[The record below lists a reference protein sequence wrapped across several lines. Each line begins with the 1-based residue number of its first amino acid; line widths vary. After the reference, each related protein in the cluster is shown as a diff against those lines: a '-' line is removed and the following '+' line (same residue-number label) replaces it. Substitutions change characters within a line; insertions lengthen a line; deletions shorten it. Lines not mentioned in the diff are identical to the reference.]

1 MTDFIVAPAIVGMC
15 VFGFY
20 KFSELLVHRKE
31 RLMMIDKLSDIS
43 SAGDVNLG
51 KIFATN
57 SNGSR
62 FTSLRFGSVFAG
74 IGLGLL
80 IGFFISCA
88 VFGTDWML
96 RDGYD
101 VNNHDQDIYYR
112 VREMSTLI
120 YGASTM
126 VCGGLAL
133 LICFVIEQKL
143 RKN

>member
-1 MTDFIVAPAIVGMC
+1 MTDFIMAPAIVGIC

-20 KFSELLVHRKE
+20 KFAELLTHRKE

-43 SAGDVNLG
+43 AAGDVNLS

-62 FTSLRFGSVFAG
+62 FISLRFGSVFAG

-96 RDGYD
+96 QNGYNAD
-101 VNNHDQDIYYR
+101 NRDIYRR
-112 VREMSTLI
+112 VREMSSLI

-126 VCGGLAL
+126 VCGGIAL
-133 LICFVIEQKL
+133 LICFVIEQRL